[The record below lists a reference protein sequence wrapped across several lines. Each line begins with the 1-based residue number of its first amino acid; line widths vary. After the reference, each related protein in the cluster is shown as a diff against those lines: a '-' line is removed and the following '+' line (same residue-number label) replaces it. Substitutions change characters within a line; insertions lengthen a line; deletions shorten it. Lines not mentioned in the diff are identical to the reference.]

1 MDENLGRE
9 VEELNGIQYENMLST
24 YAEKRLEDG
33 DIGLVPDVSDAAITN
48 LEVNGTNCYHS
59 GKETSTFQLGH
70 DHETLLENAVVDS
83 KTDNILE
90 SDSFVVLLA
99 NKEIRDSHCKYSDDG
114 DEEGEDS
121 SDDELLWFLIPVI
134 VTVNLFCELFICIE
148 KLSDTRD
155 AETSNVHE

>member
-1 MDENLGRE
+1 MQERDKHFSGTKSA
-9 VEELNGIQYENMLST
+9 YMK
-24 YAEKRLEDG
+24 KRMPAA
-33 DIGLVPDVSDAAITN
+33 LV
-48 LEVNGTNCYHS
+48 
-59 GKETSTFQLGH
+59 KQLGH